1 MDAGVDSGGSGD
13 GSADALADTGT
24 SAFTGCTTGSKR
36 PPERPPSDTDAQ
48 SIPEVV
54 FALKD
59 VVMSNANASLNVD
72 RMCTSNGGPWTCLPP
87 PELERYLAGESFT
100 VPPDGPWGEENQFAR
115 EVYALINGLVQAA
128 QGATVEVSTQIAQ
141 AGGVGSP
148 LLRIQDYNGEADDP
162 QVTVVLSQ
170 SVFALAGEL
179 GATAPPEVC
188 IQEHPE
194 RGGVPHVPHVDDVP
208 SANPALTQCFG
219 EEMST
224 LPVDVA
230 YDGSG
235 LPVGIDGYHAG
246 WEDGTLWAWARRD
259 TYGAGGNPNVP
270 YFMDDTAYVR
280 DWILVAGLPDNVELK
295 LTGAGPTVAAKL
307 TDAFLVA
314 FLIPDMSGTYPD
326 GVLLAGRWS
335 VSSLLETAESVGV
348 CQGTVAYNLFRL
360 QLEARTDVRSNRFQE
375 GLDVACDAFS
385 FAMTFTA
392 HRAHWGGIT
401 LGQPVFNACD
411 P

>member
-1 MDAGVDSGGSGD
+1 
-13 GSADALADTGT
+13 
-24 SAFTGCTTGSKR
+24 
-36 PPERPPSDTDAQ
+36 
-48 SIPEVV
+48 
-54 FALKD
+54 
-59 VVMSNANASLNVD
+59 MSNENASLNVD
-72 RMCTSNGGPWTCLPP
+72 RVCTSNGGPWTCLPP
-87 PELERYLAGESFT
+87 PELARYLAGEPFT

-115 EVYALINGLVQAA
+115 EVYALVNGILEA
-128 QGATVEVSTQIAQ
+128 QGEGTVEVSTQIAQ

-194 RGGVPHVPHVDDVP
+194 RGGVPYVPHEDDIV
-208 SANPALTQCFG
+208 SANPALTECFG
-219 EEMST
+219 DEIQA

-230 YDGSG
+230 YDGNG
-235 LPVGIDGYHAG
+235 VPLGINGQHAG

-270 YFMDDTAYVR
+270 YFMDDLAYVR
-280 DWILVAGLPDNVELK
+280 DWTLVARLPDNVELK
-295 LTGAGPTVAAKL
+295 LTGAGRTVAAKF

-314 FLIPDMSGTYPD
+314 SLVPDMSGTWPG

-335 VSSLLETAESVGV
+335 MSSLLETAEAVGV
-348 CQGTVAYNLFRL
+348 CPGTPQYAVIRQ
-360 QLEARTDVRSNRFQE
+360 QLESRTDVRSNRFQE
-375 GLDVACDAFS
+375 GLDVPCDAFS
-385 FAMTFTA
+385 FGMTFTA
-392 HRAHWGGIT
+392 HRANWGGIT